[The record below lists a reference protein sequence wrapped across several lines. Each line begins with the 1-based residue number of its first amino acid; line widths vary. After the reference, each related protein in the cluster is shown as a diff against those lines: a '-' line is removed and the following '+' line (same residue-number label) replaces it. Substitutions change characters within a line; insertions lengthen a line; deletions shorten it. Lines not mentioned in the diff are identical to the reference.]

1 MNASPPD
8 PLASPCVRN
17 CCLDE
22 DDVCMGCGRSLE
34 EIVAW
39 SAASDADKAATLTRS
54 RERTKRRAER
64 YRERPR

>member
-1 MNASPPD
+1 MNGAVPD

-22 DDVCMGCGRSLE
+22 DNVCMGCGRSLQ

-39 SAASDADKAATLTRS
+39 STANDADKAAILARS
-54 RERTKRRAER
+54 RERSRQRAAR
-64 YRERPR
+64 CS